1 MSVPPLPLIERALWF
16 LGLIL
21 SAVLC
26 FRLITLKLA
35 RAYKFF
41 FCYLVFNTG
50 RSLVMW
56 PLSWSSPVYVT
67 IWNWT
72 EPVVWVLYVLVVL
85 ELCGLAFKEYRGIQA
100 LGRWTI
106 YGSLGVALFFSTLS
120 LVPTWVGSKSPA
132 FSTQRFLMVERGIDF
147 CLVLL
152 LLIVLASLVL
162 FPIRLTKNVTLHA
175 ILYSAYFTSNSIGIF
190 IVNMTGSRI
199 LDIVSCCLMG
209 VQAVCLTSWVALLS
223 REGETKTMVIRPPV
237 AADEERLVEQLASIN
252 ATLLRA
258 SGKANPFH
266 KVYR

>member
-1 MSVPPLPLIERALWF
+1 MSVPSILLIERSLWF

-21 SAVLC
+21 SAILSV
-26 FRLITLKLA
+26 RLILLRLA
-35 RAYKFF
+35 PAYRFF
-41 FCYLVFNTG
+41 LCYLLFNTG

-56 PLSWSSPVYVT
+56 PISRASDAYMN
-67 IWNWT
+67 IWRWT
-72 EPVVWVLYVLVVL
+72 EPVVWILYVLVVL
-85 ELCGLAFKEYRGIQA
+85 ELCALAFKEYRGIQA

-106 YGSLGVALFFSTLS
+106 YGSLAVALFFSALS
-120 LVPTWVGSKSPA
+120 LLPTWVGSNSPA
-132 FSTQRFLMVERGIDF
+132 YSIQRFLMIERGIDF

-162 FPIRLTKNVTLHA
+162 FPIRLTKNMTIHA

-190 IVNMTGSRI
+190 IANVTGPQ
-199 LDIVSCCLMG
+199 LFVIVSCCLMG
-209 VQAVCLTSWVALLS
+209 VQAVCLTLWVALLS
-223 REGETKTMVIRPPV
+223 REGETKTMIIRPPV

>member
-1 MSVPPLPLIERALWF
+1 MGVPSLPLIERSLWF
-16 LGLIL
+16 LDIIL

-26 FRLITLKLA
+26 FRLFRLKLA
-35 RAYKFF
+35 RPYKFF
-41 FCYLVFNTG
+41 LCYLLFYNG

-56 PLSWSSPVYVT
+56 PLSWTSQVYNT
-67 IWNWT
+67 IWTWT

-106 YGSLGVALFFSTLS
+106 YGSLAVALFFSTLS
-120 LVPTWVGSKSPA
+120 LVPTWIGSKSPP
-132 FSTQRFLMVERGIDF
+132 FSFQRFLMVERGIDF

-175 ILYSAYFTSNSIGIF
+175 ILYSAYFTCNSIGIF
-190 IVNMTGSRI
+190 IANVTQF
-199 LDIVSCCLMG
+199 LVIVSCCLMG
-209 VQAVCLTSWVALLS
+209 VQAICLTLWVVLLS
-223 REGETKTMVIRPPV
+223 REGETKTIVIRPV